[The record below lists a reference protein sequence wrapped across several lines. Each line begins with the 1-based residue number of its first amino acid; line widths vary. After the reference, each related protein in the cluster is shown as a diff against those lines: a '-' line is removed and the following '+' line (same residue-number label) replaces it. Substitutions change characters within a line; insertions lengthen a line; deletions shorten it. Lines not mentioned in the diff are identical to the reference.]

1 MNKRINRLR
10 VGYLM
15 VIALCMVAMLAGT
28 ALAQG
33 RMGRMGQG
41 QPQDLLMPLK
51 NALEN
56 AGAVALS
63 SDQETRISTLIAN
76 FRAAN
81 PPTTPSADFQ
91 AARLKYDDAILAS
104 QTAVASAQIPIL
116 VATQTSQAG
125 TRLLADTAF
134 AIAVVQ
140 ALTADQVGA
149 LAKRMGSGG
158 VVRLIESLAG
168 GPGGMGRGMG
178 MGPAGFGRGS
188 GNPIKK

>member
-1 MNKRINRLR
+1 MNNRINRFR

-15 VIALCMVAMLAGT
+15 AIALCMVAMLAGT

-33 RMGRMGQG
+33 RMGRMGRGGQM

-63 SDQETRISTLIAN
+63 SDQETKIGTLITN
-76 FRAAN
+76 FHAAN
-81 PPTTPSADFQ
+81 PPVTANADAQ
-91 AARLKYDDAILAS
+91 AARLKYDDAILAG

-116 VATQTSQAG
+116 VANQTSQASA
-125 TRLLADTAF
+125 RMLANAAF

-140 ALTADQVGA
+140 SLTPDQVSA

-158 VVRLIESLAG
+158 FVRLVESLAG
-168 GPGGMGRGMG
+168 GPGGMGRGLG
-178 MGPAGFGRGS
+178 MGR